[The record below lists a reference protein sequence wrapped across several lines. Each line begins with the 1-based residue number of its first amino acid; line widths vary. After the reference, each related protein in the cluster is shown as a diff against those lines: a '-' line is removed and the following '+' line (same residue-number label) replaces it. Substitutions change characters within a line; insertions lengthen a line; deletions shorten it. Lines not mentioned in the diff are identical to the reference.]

1 MRFKFWRSMNSPT
14 PAISP
19 EDTAAQAAAQAAL
32 QTVQDPL
39 TGVDWVSTRQ
49 LKSLT
54 VANGIAQV
62 EIALPYP
69 AQSQWPAYTALVT
82 QALSGVAGVQQVNVA
97 WRTDIKAHA
106 ATRGQALLPGVRNV
120 IAVASGKGGVGK
132 STTAVNLALALAAEG
147 ARVGMLDA
155 DIYGPSMPLMLGLS
169 GKPDSPDGKTIDP
182 PINFGLQMMSMG
194 LLVEG
199 DAATI
204 WRGPMASQA
213 FDQLLRLSNWGRP
226 SADGIEPLDYLIVD
240 MPPGTGDI
248 HLSMCQKAPLTAAVI
263 VTTPQDIALLDAK
276 KGLQM
281 FEKVSV
287 PVLGVVENM
296 AVFHCP
302 HCGKDSHIFG
312 HEGGQRMAEEF
323 KVPLLGS
330 MPLDMGIRV
339 QADSGQPISVAAP
352 DGAVAQLYRQMAR
365 QLAASL
371 SKLPKDYSG
380 KMPGV
385 SVQPKA

>member
-1 MRFKFWRSMNSPT
+1 MRLLQLLRAMTASPQ
-14 PAISP
+14 
-19 EDTAAQAAAQAAL
+19 DTAAQTAATTAL
-32 QTVQDPL
+32 QTLLDPL

-49 LKSLT
+49 LQSLT
-54 VANGIAQV
+54 VRNGRAAI
-62 EIALPYP
+62 EIALPY
-69 AQSQWPAYTALVT
+69 AAATQWPAYTALVQ
-82 QALSGVAGVQQVNVA
+82 QALSGVAGITQVDVS
-97 WRTDIKAHA
+97 WRTEVKTHA
-106 ATRGQALLPGVRNV
+106 ATRGQALLDGAKKV

-147 ARVGMLDA
+147 ARVGLLDA
-155 DIYGPSMPLMLGLS
+155 DIYGPSQPLMLGLS
-169 GKPDSPDGKTIDP
+169 GKPDSPDGKTINP
-182 PINFGLQMMSMG
+182 PTNFGIQMMSIG
-194 LLVEG
+194 LLIEG
-199 DAATI
+199 EAPAI

-213 FDQLLRLSNWGRP
+213 LDQMLRLSNWGD
-226 SADGIEPLDYLIVD
+226 ADHALDYLIVD
-240 MPPGTGDI
+240 MPPGTGDV

-302 HCGKDSHIFG
+302 HCGQDSHIFG
-312 HEGGQRMAEEF
+312 HDGGQRMAQEF

-330 MPLDMGIRV
+330 MPLDLGIRE
-339 QADSGQPISVAAP
+339 QADSGRPTLVAAP
-352 DGAVAQLYRQMAR
+352 DSAVAELYRKMAR
-365 QLAASL
+365 QLGANL
-371 SKLPKDYSG
+371 SKLPKDYSN

-385 SVQPKA
+385 IVQPKP